1 LSLQHLLVKVL
12 FFAAEAMVMQLYTAR
27 LIIDE
32 VSAADAAAVLDLLNE
47 PDFIRNIA
55 DRGVRTLEQAV
66 AYIEQGPRAS
76 YQAHGHGLWRVRLK
90 EGPMIGLCGLIYRDY
105 LGVPD
110 VGYGFM
116 ARYFGQG
123 YATEAAQAVL
133 DYGFAELGMQRIC
146 GIVSPHNDASKRI
159 LQKIG
164 LHYVK
169 QVQTPEGKILDYFEV
184 SRS

>member
-1 LSLQHLLVKVL
+1 
-12 FFAAEAMVMQLYTAR
+12 MQLYTAR

-32 VSAADAAAVLDLLNE
+32 VSKADAPAVLELLNE

-55 DRGVRTLEQAV
+55 DRGVRTLEQAET
-66 AYIEQGPRAS
+66 YIEQGPMAS

-90 EGPMIGLCGLIYRDY
+90 DGPMIGLCGLIYRDY

-123 YATEAAQAVL
+123 YATEAAKAVV
-133 DYGFAELGMQRIC
+133 DYGLAELGLTRIS
-146 GIVSPHNDASKRI
+146 GIVSPHNEASKRI
-159 LQKIG
+159 LQKVG

-169 QVQTPEGKILDYFEV
+169 PVESPEGKMLDYFEV

>member
-1 LSLQHLLVKVL
+1 MLLHT
-12 FFAAEAMVMQLYTAR
+12 ER

-32 VSAADAAAVLDLLNE
+32 VSAADAPAVLELLNE

-66 AYIEQGPRAS
+66 AYIEQGPMAS
-76 YQAHGHGLWRVRLK
+76 YKAYGHGLWRVRLK
-90 EGPMIGLCGLIYRDY
+90 DGPMIGLCGLIFRDY

-133 DYGFAELGMQRIC
+133 DYGFAELGMTRIC
-146 GIVSPHNDASKRI
+146 GIVSPHNAASKRI

-164 LHYVK
+164 LSYVK
-169 QVQTPEGKILDYFEV
+169 QDQTPEGKTIDYFEV
-184 SRS
+184 SRC

>member
-1 LSLQHLLVKVL
+1 MSTEGKS
-12 FFAAEAMVMQLYTAR
+12 MQLCTAR

-32 VSAADAAAVLDLLNE
+32 VSKADAPAVLELLNE

-55 DRGVRTLEQAV
+55 DRGVRTLEQAET
-66 AYIEQGPRAS
+66 YIEQGPLAS
-76 YQAHGHGLWRVRLK
+76 YQANGHGLWRVRLK
-90 EGPMIGLCGLIYRDY
+90 DGPMIGLCGLIYRDY
-105 LGVPD
+105 LDVPD

-123 YATEAAQAVL
+123 YATEAAQAAV
-133 DYGFAELGMQRIC
+133 DYGFAKLGLTRIC
-146 GIVSPHNDASKRI
+146 GIVSPHNEASKRI

-164 LHYVK
+164 LQYIK
-169 QVQTPEGKILDYFEV
+169 QITNPDGKILDYFEV